1 MISWEGTARR
11 ETNMASPTSLGGAT
25 CSMRRLKNR
34 SITTAKANTE
44 HASSGQMGQPAA
56 CMIEN
61 KR

>member
-1 MISWEGTARR
+1 
-11 ETNMASPTSLGGAT
+11 
-25 CSMRRLKNR
+25 MRRLKNR

-61 KR
+61 KTLTPGNSMV